1 MMHRVETD
9 YLTGLYNKGTATEK
23 ISEWLTTNPTSESH
37 LLMIDLDNFK
47 GINDQYG
54 HSFGDEVLRDTASV
68 LNDCFNED
76 CLISRFGGDEF
87 IVFVQ
92 GKSTRQVESLADNL
106 MQMLSERIIGLESP
120 LKCSIGISYR
130 VYRQDTFEDMFNR
143 ADSAM
148 YEAKK
153 KGKGCYVGAQE

>member
-68 LNDCFNED
+68 LNDCFNEN

-106 MQMLSERIIGLESP
+106 MQMLSERIIGLDTP
-120 LKCSIGISYR
+120 LQCSIGISSR